1 MLNSDPEVL
10 WADSWRKYGTG
21 GEILGGGGG
30 RYGVDKTS
38 RAKNQKWHAG
48 VPWSS
53 RPVRNDQGTSWS
65 WFLMVLAKNSS
76 KKHWKNR
83 K

>member
-10 WADSWRKYGTG
+10 WADSWTTYETG

-38 RAKNQKWHAG
+38 RAKNQKLHPV
-48 VPWSS
+48 VPRSS

-65 WFLMVLAKNSS
+65 WFLMVLANNSW
-76 KKHWKNR
+76 KKQEK
-83 K
+83 KET